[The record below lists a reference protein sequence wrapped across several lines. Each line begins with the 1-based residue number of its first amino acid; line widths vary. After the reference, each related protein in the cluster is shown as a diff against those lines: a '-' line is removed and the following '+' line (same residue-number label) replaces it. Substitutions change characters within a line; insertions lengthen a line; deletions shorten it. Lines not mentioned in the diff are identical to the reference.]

1 MNNNLFTPFKLGPIE
16 LRNRTI
22 RSAAFENMCKD
33 NSPTAEL
40 ENYHV
45 SVARGGIGMT
55 TVAYAAVN
63 RSGLSFNGQ
72 LWMRPAIVEGL
83 KKMTDKIHQQGAK
96 ASIQLGHCGN
106 MTHKGTCG
114 QIPVGAS
121 SGFNLYSPT
130 IVRGLKK
137 EEIKQ
142 LVKDFGAAVELSRQ
156 AGFDCVEIHAGHG
169 YLISQFLS
177 PYTNKRKDE
186 YGGSLEN
193 RMRFMDEVIT
203 EVKSVAA
210 DNIAVVVKMN
220 MYDGFKSGMHYDETI
235 QVAKRLEERGVDA
248 LVLSAGFVSKA
259 PMVVMHGA
267 MPLKT
272 LRYYMNPWK
281 YWWLKMSLALVG
293 RIVIPTVPYQDTFF
307 LEDAKRFRAEL
318 KLPLIYVGGV
328 CSREDADKV
337 LDAGFELIQMA
348 RVLVND
354 TDFVNKLAQEEN
366 YKSPCG
372 HSNYCIGRMY
382 TLDMKCHHCVENLP
396 KSLQREVAK
405 QEEQVNEWNK

>member
-1 MNNNLFTPFKLGPIE
+1 
-16 LRNRTI
+16 
-22 RSAAFENMCKD
+22 
-33 NSPTAEL
+33 
-40 ENYHV
+40 
-45 SVARGGIGMT
+45 
-55 TVAYAAVN
+55 
-63 RSGLSFNGQ
+63 
-72 LWMRPAIVEGL
+72 MRPEIVPVRKEI
-83 KKMTDKIHQQGAK
+83 TDAMHAEGAK

-220 MYDGFKSGMHYDETI
+220 MYDGFKSGMHYTETI
-235 QVAKRLEERGVDA
+235 QV
-248 LVLSAGFVSKA
+248 
-259 PMVVMHGA
+259 H
-267 MPLKT
+267 
-272 LRYYMNPWK
+272 
-281 YWWLKMSLALVG
+281 
-293 RIVIPTVPYQDTFF
+293 
-307 LEDAKRFRAEL
+307 KRFE
-318 KLPLIYVGGV
+318 
-328 CSREDADKV
+328 
-337 LDAGFELIQMA
+337 
-348 RVLVND
+348 
-354 TDFVNKLAQEEN
+354 
-366 YKSPCG
+366 
-372 HSNYCIGRMY
+372 
-382 TLDMKCHHCVENLP
+382 
-396 KSLQREVAK
+396 
-405 QEEQVNEWNK
+405 

>member
-1 MNNNLFTPFKLGPIE
+1 MESTLFSPYKLGPIE
-16 LRNRTI
+16 LRNRTV
-22 RSAAFENMCKD
+22 RSAAFENMGKD
-33 NSPTAEL
+33 NGPTAQL
-40 ENYHV
+40 QQYHV
-45 SVARGGIGMT
+45 DVARGGIGMT

-63 RSGLSFNGQ
+63 QSGLSFNGQ
-72 LWMRPAIVEGL
+72 LWMRPEIVDALKGL
-83 KKMTDKIHQQGAK
+83 TDEVHSHGAK

-106 MTHKGTCG
+106 MTHRGTCG
-114 QIPVGAS
+114 QTPVGAS
-121 SGFNLYSPT
+121 TGFNLYSPT
-130 IVRGLKK
+130 FVRGLKK
-137 EEIKQ
+137 EEIAQ
-142 LVKDFGAAVELSRQ
+142 LVKDFGKAVQLSKA

-203 EVKSVAA
+203 EVKRAA
-210 DNIAVVVKMN
+210 AGEIAVVVKMN

-235 QVAKRLEERGVDA
+235 QVAKRLEEHEVDA

-267 MPLKT
+267 MPLKA

-281 YWWLKMSLALVG
+281 YWWLKMGIALGG
-293 RIVIPTVPYQDTFF
+293 RLLIPTVPYRDTYF

-318 KLPLIYVGGV
+318 KLPLIYVGGI
-328 CSREDADKV
+328 CSKADADRV
-337 LDAGFELIQMA
+337 LEAGFDLIQMA

-354 TDFVNKLAQEEN
+354 TDFVNKMAQEEN
-366 YKSPCG
+366 YCSPCG

-382 TLDMKCHHCVENLP
+382 TLDMKCHHCVTDLP
-396 KSLQREVAK
+396 KSLQREIEK
-405 QEEQVNEWNK
+405 QESQVKVWNR